1 MSIAYYYVMNEDYS
15 MINKKIALKV
25 KFERLKKNL
34 SQEELAF
41 RANLNKNTI
50 WKIETERVSPTV
62 ETLDKIAKAL
72 GLDFSTLVDIS
83 KVEL

>member
-1 MSIAYYYVMNEDYS
+1 MNEDYS
-15 MINKKIALKV
+15 VINKKIALKV

-34 SQEELAF
+34 SQEELALEAGLS
-41 RANLNKNTI
+41 RNAI
-50 WKIETERVSPTV
+50 WKIETGRVSPTV

>member
-1 MSIAYYYVMNEDYS
+1 MNEDYS

-25 KFERLKKNL
+25 KFERLKKDF
-34 SQEELAF
+34 SQEELALKAGLS
-41 RANLNKNTI
+41 RNAI
-50 WKIETERVSPTV
+50 WKIETVRVSPTV
-62 ETLDKIAKAL
+62 ETLDKIANAL

>member
-1 MSIAYYYVMNEDYS
+1 MNEYKS
-15 MINKKIALKV
+15 VINQKICLKV

-41 RANLNKNTI
+41 RSNLNRNTI
-50 WKIETERVSPTV
+50 WKIETMRVSPTV
-62 ETLDKIAKAL
+62 ETLDKIANAL
-72 GLDFSTLVDIS
+72 GIEFSTLTDIS

>member
-1 MSIAYYYVMNEDYS
+1 MLNLCSLF
-15 MINKKIALKV
+15 NKKICLKI
-25 KFERLKKNL
+25 KFERLKKGY

-41 RANLNKNTI
+41 RAGVNKNTI

>member
-1 MSIAYYYVMNEDYS
+1 MSIAYYYSMNEDYS

>member
-1 MSIAYYYVMNEDYS
+1 MNEDYS
-15 MINKKIALKV
+15 VINKKIALKV
-25 KFERLKKNL
+25 KFERLKKDF
-34 SQEELAF
+34 SQEELALEAGLS
-41 RANLNKNTI
+41 RNAI
-50 WKIETERVSPTV
+50 WKIETGRVSPTV

>member
-1 MSIAYYYVMNEDYS
+1 MNEDYS

-25 KFERLKKNL
+25 KFERLKKDF
-34 SQEELAF
+34 SQEELALKAGLS
-41 RANLNKNTI
+41 RNAI
-50 WKIETERVSPTV
+50 WKIETGRVSPTV